1 MFTAQDVV
9 SVTKM
14 DASNLSMVFAP
25 NFMRCPSKV
34 NPTIFDFCWTRKI
47 IFCGSDCR
55 PLTVYNAQ
63 TIAGSI
69 DDNGEHAERDGV
81 CENPDRR
88 SGHSRDGGSSVGS
101 SKEPNF

>member
-55 PLTVYNAQ
+55 PLSIMHKPLQ
-63 TIAGSI
+63 DPLTIMENTRKEMAFVKTLIGGL
-69 DDNGEHAERDGV
+69 DTAVMEGV
-81 CENPDRR
+81 L
-88 SGHSRDGGSSVGS
+88 
-101 SKEPNF
+101 

>member
-55 PLTVYNAQ
+55 PLSIMHKSLQ
-63 TIAGSI
+63 DPLTIMENTRKEMAFVKTLIGGLDTAGM
-69 DDNGEHAERDGV
+69 EGV
-81 CENPDRR
+81 Q
-88 SGHSRDGGSSVGS
+88 
-101 SKEPNF
+101 